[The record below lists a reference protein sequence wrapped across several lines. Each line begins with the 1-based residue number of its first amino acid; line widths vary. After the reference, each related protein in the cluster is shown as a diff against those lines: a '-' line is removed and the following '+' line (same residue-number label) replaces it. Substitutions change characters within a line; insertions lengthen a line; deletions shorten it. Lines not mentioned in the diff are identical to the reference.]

1 MNLFDS
7 LENSNK
13 QVPLAETLRPKT
25 LDEYL
30 GQNQVVGE
38 NTAFINLLRSGRLFS
53 CIFWGP
59 PGCGKTTLARLI
71 ASNTNSEFIEL
82 SAVNSGIKDIKIV
95 LKKPKKIC
103 ATIKK
108 QFFL

>member
-38 NTAFINLLRSGRLFS
+38 NTAFIN
-53 CIFWGP
+53 I
-59 PGCGKTTLARLI
+59 
-71 ASNTNSEFIEL
+71 
-82 SAVNSGIKDIKIV
+82 
-95 LKKPKKIC
+95 KKI
-103 ATIKK
+103 
-108 QFFL
+108 